1 MHTST
6 NAHAF
11 SFHIIYWQML
21 EAHSRFG
28 GYINTLPTGNPWS
41 FPETLDK
48 QKKDGALGLKVERDG
63 KWYSTES
70 SGSLDLSVM
79 SWSSWQSRSYPAGIG
94 QIGPHVYIRFPS
106 GSWYGGRRGR
116 WAYEADQHTLLALLN
131 WISLAS
137 ISHMW
142 TVPHST
148 LQFHISF
155 SSKDVYQSQL
165 GWQDGCSAFC
175 EGVFKPSVVLAVCRS
190 YPCASG

>member
-48 QKKDGALGLKVERDG
+48 QKEDGALGLKGERDG

-94 QIGPHVYIRFPS
+94 QIGPRV
-106 GSWYGGRRGR
+106 
-116 WAYEADQHTLLALLN
+116 HTLPFWKLVWREEREVGIWGGPAHTIGTSKFNFSGKHLTYVNCTALN
-131 WISLAS
+131 TA
-137 ISHMW
+137 ISHQFQLERCISIPTGMARW
-142 TVPHST
+142 
-148 LQFHISF
+148 LQRF
-155 SSKDVYQSQL
+155 L
-165 GWQDGCSAFC
+165 WRC
-175 EGVFKPSVVLAVCRS
+175 L
-190 YPCASG
+190 